1 MMQYNRFSLLF
12 IAENVSRGKQKLET
26 KALNNT

>member
-1 MMQYNRFSLLF
+1 MMQYNRFSFLF
-12 IAENVSRGKQKLET
+12 AAEDVPRGMQNLET